1 MEIEYH
7 ADALSDREYWMKSGN
22 KAIQKKI
29 TQLIAAIMDNPF
41 EGLGKPEPL
50 KYQYAGL
57 WSRRIN
63 KEHRL
68 IYKVEDNLIKIYS
81 MKGHY
86 Q

>member
-7 ADALSDREYWMKSGN
+7 ADALSDREYWIKSGD

-29 TQLIAAIMDNPF
+29 SKLIVAIIENPF
-41 EGLGKPEPL
+41 DGIGKPEPL
-50 KYQYAGL
+50 KYQYTGL

-68 IYKVEDNLIKIYS
+68 IYRIEENLIKIYS

-86 Q
+86 